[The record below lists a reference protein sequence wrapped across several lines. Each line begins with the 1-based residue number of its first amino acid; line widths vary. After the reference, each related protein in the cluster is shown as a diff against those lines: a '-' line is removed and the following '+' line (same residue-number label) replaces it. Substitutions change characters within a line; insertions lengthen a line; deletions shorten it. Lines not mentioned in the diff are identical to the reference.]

1 MCLDFD
7 SAIRCML
14 FRDAWDM
21 AAEICLS
28 QLPQLVLDP
37 STEFQVCFVLYSFL
51 QLYKTAL
58 VLLIKRVPI
67 LFLAKS
73 VFYWATDSFW
83 GVAWSWIWA

>member
-1 MCLDFD
+1 MR
-7 SAIRCML
+7 SANCNPISHPML
-14 FRDAWDM
+14 PPTHQHHMWDAWDM

-51 QLYKTAL
+51 QLYTTAL

-73 VFYWATDSFW
+73 VFY
-83 GVAWSWIWA
+83 